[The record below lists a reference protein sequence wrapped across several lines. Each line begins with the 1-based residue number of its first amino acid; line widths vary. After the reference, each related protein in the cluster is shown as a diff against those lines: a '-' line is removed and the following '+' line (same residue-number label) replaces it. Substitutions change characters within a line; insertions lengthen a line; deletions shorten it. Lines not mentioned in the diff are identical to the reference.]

1 MIFVTV
7 GTHYLGFERL
17 IKKIDEIASR
27 TDEEIVAQIGST
39 NYKPKNI
46 KYFSF
51 VEDEEKILELYKKSR
66 IVITHAGAGTILT
79 LLQNK
84 KPLVVVPRLKEY
96 NEHIDN
102 HQLELTEVINNKGLA
117 TVVYDIEELEGA
129 LKLSDTKTNYK
140 NESNE
145 NLTTFL
151 KEYIGKI

>member
-1 MIFVTV
+1 M
-7 GTHYLGFERL
+7 GFERL
-17 IKKIDEIASR
+17 IKKIDEIAGR

-51 VEDEEKILELYKKSR
+51 VEEEEKIQELYKKSR

-84 KPLVVVPRLKEY
+84 KPLVVVPRLKEH

-117 TVVYDIEELEGA
+117 TVVYDIDKLEGA
-129 LKLSDTKTNYK
+129 LKNSNNNSSYQQDSDD
-140 NESNE
+140 
-145 NLTTFL
+145 NLTSFL
-151 KEYIGKI
+151 KDYIRTI